1 MSAPVPQGPRIAIT
15 GGAGFLG
22 WHLRCAIRM
31 RGWPAPVVVDRAGFE
46 DPVRLREALAGVD
59 AVAHLAGVNR
69 GPEAEVE
76 AGNPMLARTLVAA
89 LQAAG
94 PGSGRLHLLFANS
107 THGRDRDAVPAAS
120 LTPYGRS
127 KRQAGA
133 ILGEWAASAAA
144 AGAAYTDIRFPH
156 LFGEHGRPFYNS
168 AVATFCHQLASGE
181 TPRIIVDSEVELLH
195 AQSAC
200 DHILDA
206 IEARTEGALSPAGRR
221 MPVSEALAR
230 LQAMHATYADG
241 SLPRFDGDFDVDL
254 FNTLRSYRFP
264 LHYPGRIELRSDA
277 RGHLFEAVKTGHG
290 GQCFAS
296 TTHPGIVRG
305 NHFHRRKIERFL
317 VAGGEATIRVRRLFT
332 ANAHAFAVRGDAP
345 VYIDMPTL
353 HTHDIRNT
361 GQGELFT
368 LFWSHEIFD
377 PAAPDTYPEAV

>member
-1 MSAPVPQGPRIAIT
+1 MSTRGSLAPQVAIT

-31 RGWPAPVVVDRAGFE
+31 RGWPDPVVLDRTGFE
-46 DPVRLREALAGVD
+46 DPAALRAALAGIGTV
-59 AVAHLAGVNR
+59 VHLAGVNR
-69 GPEAEVE
+69 GPEADVE
-76 AGNPMLARTLVAA
+76 AGNPRLARALVDA
-89 LQAAG
+89 LQAVAG
-94 PGSGRLHLLFANS
+94 TRTGGLHLLFSNS
-107 THGRDRDAVPAAS
+107 THGVPAGDAPAAS

-127 KRQAGA
+127 KVQASA
-133 ILGEWAASAAA
+133 ILGEWAAA
-144 AGAAYTDIRFPH
+144 AGARYTDIRFPH

-168 AVATFCHQLASGE
+168 AVATFCHQLATGE
-181 TPRIIVDSEVELLH
+181 TPKVIVDGELELLH

-200 DHILDA
+200 DLILDA
-206 IEARTEGALSPAGRR
+206 IDAGDGGPLSPEGRR
-221 MPVSEALAR
+221 MRVSEALAK

-241 SLPRFDGDFDVDL
+241 TLPRFEGDFDLDL

-264 LHYPGRIELRSDA
+264 LHYPGRIDLRSDA

-305 NHFHRRKIERFL
+305 NHFHRRKVERFL
-317 VAGGEATIRVRRLFT
+317 VAAGEATIRVRRMFT
-332 ANAHAFAVRGDAP
+332 GEPHAFAVRGDAP